1 MSLFSYLSRIFNGKR
16 IFRYLLIACLPALL
30 FYVGSLLSL
39 QNSGFSLMQ
48 IIRDPAQQTGTSSLL
63 GFVSNIGIWLWV
75 ASFVVCYFT
84 ASIKR
89 ISKRDPYRE
98 LLILAGLLSIL
109 LATDDL
115 FMIHDR
121 FIDQNILYIL
131 YAYIGFELFIRHTK
145 RIVEIDGFA
154 FFFAGF
160 LLALS
165 ILTDLVQEKS
175 PLGYTTMQAFEE
187 GFKFVGAA
195 TWLYFSY
202 QASRFY
208 LENTGD
214 TDNLIT

>member
-1 MSLFSYLSRIFNGKR
+1 MTFFSYLTRIFNGQR

-30 FYVGSLLSL
+30 FYVGSVLTL

-48 IIRDPAQQTGTSSLL
+48 ILRDPAQQSGTSSLL
-63 GFVSNIGIWLWV
+63 GFISNIGIWLWV

-84 ASIKR
+84 ASMKR
-89 ISKRDPYRE
+89 ISTRDPYRE
-98 LLILAGLLSIL
+98 LLILVGLLSIL

-121 FIDQNILYIL
+121 FVDQNILYII
-131 YAYIGFELFIRHTK
+131 YAYFGFELFIRHTQ

-165 ILTDLVQEKS
+165 ILSDLVQEVS
-175 PLGYTTMQAFEE
+175 PLGYTAMQAFEE

-208 LENTGD
+208 LSKKGE
-214 TDNLIT
+214 